1 MKVMITKTVAI
12 KLSGKDLADEFWE
25 LSCQEQ
31 ADFFN
36 KNGFVRDDFN
46 HGFALL
52 QIDRLTE
59 LLDENGKRFVS
70 KLYESMKGWQD
81 MRKCEDCVYYGEL
94 KTEQPCCGCVDF
106 VNFERDHPTEKGGAE

>member
-25 LSCQEQ
+25 LDCQEQ

-36 KNGFVRDDFN
+36 KNGLVKDDFN
-46 HGFALL
+46 HGYAIL

-59 LLDENGKRFVS
+59 LLDENGKMFIS
-70 KLYESMKGWQD
+70 KLYDSMQGWND
-81 MRKCEDCVYYGEL
+81 MRKEDEM
-94 KTEQPCCGCVDF
+94 K
-106 VNFERDHPTEKGGAE
+106 